1 MSEIFIYTI
10 CIISLTLSTI
20 SIYMSLSL
28 AKSVKNVQQSLQIL
42 FQVLSQPHEIIYSYD
57 EYGEYGEEINKAN
70 FTKDDKVIDMFSR
83 QALEWNEE
91 LGIWMPK
98 DPISD

>member
-10 CIISLTLSTI
+10 CIISLALSTAALYI
-20 SIYMSLSL
+20 SLSL
-28 AKSVKNVQQSLQIL
+28 SKSVKNAHQNLQVL
-42 FQVLSQPHEIIYSYD
+42 FQVLTQPHEIVYSYD
-57 EYGEYGEEINKAN
+57 EYGNYGEEIKNYPIPA
-70 FTKDDKVIDMFSR
+70 DSKVIDLFSR

-98 DPISD
+98 DPIND